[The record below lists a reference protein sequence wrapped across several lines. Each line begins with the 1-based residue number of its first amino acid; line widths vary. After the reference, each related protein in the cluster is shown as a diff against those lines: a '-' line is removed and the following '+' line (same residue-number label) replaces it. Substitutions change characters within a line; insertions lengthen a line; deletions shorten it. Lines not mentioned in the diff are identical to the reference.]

1 MEPALGPMVNSRK
14 VKVAAAFAVIFFLVF
29 AGMRIALL
37 DRSPGPKPKPRAVL
51 NLCVQKQASASNCS
65 DTFPLH
71 AIDGEFHHHN
81 LNEPIGRLVALT
93 GLLAAHTESPC
104 TPTLPGRSP
113 PSC

>member
-1 MEPALGPMVNSRK
+1 MVNSRK
-14 VKVAAAFAVIFFLVF
+14 VQVAAAFAVIFFLVF

-51 NLCVQKQASASNCS
+51 NLSVQKEASASSSNCNNAC
-65 DTFPLH
+65 PVH
-71 AIDGEFHHHN
+71 AIDCEFQRRCPN
-81 LNEPIGRLVALT
+81 LPAGHRVVWTGLVAA
-93 GLLAAHTESPC
+93 GTESPY